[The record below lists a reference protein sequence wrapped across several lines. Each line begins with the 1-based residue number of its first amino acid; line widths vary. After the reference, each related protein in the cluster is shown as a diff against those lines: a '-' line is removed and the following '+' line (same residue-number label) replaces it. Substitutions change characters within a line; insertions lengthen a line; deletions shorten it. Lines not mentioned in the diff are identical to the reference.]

1 MLTYRNTNIFFVVIL
16 LLLAVSDYFYD
27 IHWSVYLL
35 VALLYSVILFYG
47 CSYISSNFFLP
58 VICAAD
64 TTEKEI
70 AISFDDGPVEHY
82 TPQILQVLKDYDVKA
97 AFFCIGNRIKPSS
110 QIFKNLHAEGHIIGN
125 HSYSHHFFF
134 DLFSSGT
141 MLSELELTNRIAKEE
156 IGLQPKLFR
165 PPYGVINPK
174 LKKAIEKGKYITV
187 GWSVRS
193 MDTKIRDEEKLLKKI
208 NSMLKPGAVF
218 LFHDT
223 SATTLAILPSFIQ
236 QAKESGYKI
245 VRLDKLLNVQAY
257 A

>member
-27 IHWSVYLL
+27 IHWSIYLL
-35 VALLYSVILFYG
+35 VALLYGAILFYG
-47 CSYISSNFFLP
+47 CSYINSNFFLP
-58 VICAAD
+58 VICKAD

-70 AISFDDGPVEHY
+70 AISFDDGPVENY
-82 TPQILQVLKDYDVKA
+82 TPQILKVLKDNDVKA

-110 QIFKNLHAEGHIIGN
+110 QIFKNLHEEGHLIGN

-134 DLFSSGT
+134 DFFLGNNVFRTGTNQPHYKRGNRSS
-141 MLSELELTNRIAKEE
+141 AK
-156 IGLQPKLFR
+156 IIQTALWRL
-165 PPYGVINPK
+165 NPN

-193 MDTKIRDEEKLLKKI
+193 MDTKIRDKEKLLKKI
-208 NSMLKPGAVF
+208 NNLLKPGAVF

-236 QAKESGYKI
+236 QAKENGYKI